1 MQEISNQFGVQAGV
15 ISARAGAVG
24 ARLVAATTLL
34 AGLSAGSA
42 AAHATAIAHGAA
54 SGGAKVA
61 ANGVAPAPLEPLA
74 FELDHDLEGLALDG
88 REASESGEF
97 DAGIDAGIDAGLEA
111 GGAPQLRLELGR
123 SLTRAGFALD
133 LLGGR
138 PHSWARVELR
148 GERGERASQ
157 LVRLDE
163 RGAARV
169 LQLGHTASAPL
180 EAWALVAPPFER
192 PGGPGP
198 LPSRNWMRTP
208 NVQIPSASAA
218 LAQSWAA
225 SGGGAP
231 SSPFAAS
238 SGGASGLVITEVM
251 KDPTQVSDNAGE
263 WFEVRNLGSVSI
275 DVSGWTIRDAGS
287 NVHVI
292 PATTPLVIPARSY
305 FVFGINADPA
315 LNGGVNVGY
324 RYSSFTLS
332 NGADAIQL
340 LDASGALVDAI
351 AYDDGIFWPDAA
363 GKSLSLNRALVD
375 VGLNDDG
382 ANWCAALS
390 SISASSADFG
400 TPRLANNVCP

>member
-1 MQEISNQFGVQAGV
+1 MSA
-15 ISARAGAVG
+15 ARARRLGATAV
-24 ARLVAATTLL
+24 L
-34 AGLSAGSA
+34 AGLAAGVAS
-42 AAHATAIAHGAA
+42 AHATMLASEVAHELAQDLTGGVASERTSGAA
-54 SGGAKVA
+54 PA
-61 ANGVAPAPLEPLA
+61 ALEPLA
-74 FELDHDLEGLALDG
+74 FELEGLSLDAQ
-88 REASESGEF
+88 EASEAGELL
-97 DAGIDAGIDAGLEA
+97 AE
-111 GGAPQLRLELGR
+111 GAPRLRLELGR

-133 LLGGR
+133 LSGGR

-169 LQLGHTASAPL
+169 LERGHTASATL

-208 NVQIPSASAA
+208 SVQIPSAAAA
-218 LAQSWAA
+218 LAQSWSA
-225 SGGGAP
+225 SGGAP
-231 SSPFAAS
+231 NSPFAAS
-238 SGGASGLVITEVM
+238 SSGATGVVITEVM

-263 WFEVRNLGSVSI
+263 WFEVRNLGAVSV

-292 PATTPLVIPARSY
+292 PAATPLVIPARSY

-315 LNGGVNVGY
+315 LNGGVSVGY
-324 RYSSFTLS
+324 KYSSFTLS
-332 NGADAIQL
+332 NGADAVQL
-340 LDASGALVDAI
+340 LDASGALVDAV

-382 ANWCAALS
+382 ANWCAALTPVS
-390 SISASSADFG
+390 GANTDFG
-400 TPRLANNVCP
+400 TPRLANNTCP

>member
-1 MQEISNQFGVQAGV
+1 MQEIGNQGGVQVGV
-15 ISARAGAVG
+15 FSARARV
-24 ARLVAATTLL
+24 ARTRFMAAAALL
-34 AGLSAGSA
+34 AGVSAGSA
-42 AAHATAIAHGAA
+42 SAHATVVAQGQAIGAA
-54 SGGAKVA
+54 
-61 ANGVAPAPLEPLA
+61 PALLEPLA
-74 FELDHDLEGLALDG
+74 FELEHEFGGLAPG
-88 REASESGEF
+88 AHEASESGEF
-97 DAGIDAGIDAGLEA
+97 DAGVVDAGLVD
-111 GGAPQLRLELGR
+111 GGAPHLRLELGR

-133 LLGGR
+133 LSGGR

-208 NVQIPSASAA
+208 SVQIPSAAGA

-292 PATTPLVIPARSY
+292 PAATPLVIPARSY

-315 LNGGVNVGY
+315 LNGGVTVGY

-340 LDASGALVDAI
+340 LDASGALVDAV

-390 SISASSADFG
+390 PMSASSSDFG

>member
-1 MQEISNQFGVQAGV
+1 MQEIGNQGGVQVGV
-15 ISARAGAVG
+15 VSARARV
-24 ARLVAATTLL
+24 ARTRLMAAAALL
-34 AGLSAGSA
+34 AGVSSGSA
-42 AAHATAIAHGAA
+42 SAHATVVAQGEALGAA
-54 SGGAKVA
+54 
-61 ANGVAPAPLEPLA
+61 PALLEPLA
-74 FELDHDLEGLALDG
+74 FELEGFAPG
-88 REASESGEF
+88 AHEASESGEF
-97 DAGIDAGIDAGLEA
+97 DAALGDGFGD
-111 GGAPQLRLELGR
+111 GGAPQLRLDLGR
-123 SLTRAGFALD
+123 SLTRAGFALE
-133 LLGGR
+133 LSGGR
-138 PHSWARVELR
+138 PHSWAQVELR

-198 LPSRNWMRTP
+198 SPSRNWMRTP
-208 NVQIPSASAA
+208 SVQIPSAAGA

-238 SGGASGLVITEVM
+238 SSGASGLVITEVM

-292 PATTPLVIPARSY
+292 PAATPLLIPARSY

-315 LNGGVNVGY
+315 LNGGVTVGY
-324 RYSSFTLS
+324 KYSSFTLS

-340 LDASGALVDAI
+340 LDTSGALVDAV

-382 ANWCAALS
+382 ANWCDALS
-390 SISASSADFG
+390 SMSASSSDFG

>member
-1 MQEISNQFGVQAGV
+1 MQDIGNQSGIQAGV
-15 ISARAGAVG
+15 FSARAGVVG
-24 ARLVAATTLL
+24 TRLMAAATVL

-42 AAHATAIAHGAA
+42 SAHATAIAHVAA
-54 SGGAKVA
+54 HVA

-74 FELDHDLEGLALDG
+74 FELEGLASG
-88 REASESGEF
+88 AHEASESGEF
-97 DAGIDAGIDAGLEA
+97 DAALVDGFGDGD
-111 GGAPQLRLELGR
+111 APQLRLELGR

-133 LLGGR
+133 LSGGR

-208 NVQIPSASAA
+208 SVQIPSASAA

-238 SGGASGLVITEVM
+238 SSGASGLVITEVM

-287 NVHVI
+287 NVHLI

-315 LNGGVNVGY
+315 LNGGVTVGY

-340 LDASGALVDAI
+340 LDASGALVDAV

-390 SISASSADFG
+390 SMSASSADFG